1 MLGSRV
7 RAPEGVQGKLLRSSF
22 PFFVY
27 FCKRNHGTVLK
38 GIVDEL
44 RERRTLD
51 EQGLRV
57 LLESKDEALVEE
69 LHRNAREVA
78 VEQFGHL
85 VWLRALIEWSNVC
98 RNDCLYC
105 GIRRSNPNLVRY
117 SLTKDEILACCEQA
131 YGLGL
136 RTFVLQG
143 GENPPAAER
152 LAPVVAEMRASWPDA
167 AITLSLGEL
176 PADTY
181 ALLRRS
187 GANRYLLRHETANP
201 AHYARLHPAEMKL
214 ENRLACLRTLR
225 ELGFTTGTGM
235 MVGSPYQTTDN
246 LIADIRFLESFRPDM
261 IGLGPFI
268 PHRDTPFRDCPAGS
282 ADLTLRIYSILRL
295 MLPQAWIPSTT
306 ALSTLR
312 PDGRTAGIL
321 AGANVVMPNF
331 TPASRRDAYALYDGK
346 SRPDVEAAE
355 NLKQLKSELDTIGY
369 YV

>member
-1 MLGSRV
+1 MNRL
-7 RAPEGVQGKLLRSSF
+7 
-22 PFFVY
+22 
-27 FCKRNHGTVLK
+27 
-38 GIVDEL
+38 VDEL

-51 EQGLRV
+51 DQGLRM
-57 LLESKDEALVEE
+57 LLECDDEGLVEA

-78 VEQFGHL
+78 VEQFGK
-85 VWLRALIEWSNVC
+85 VIWLRALIEWSNVC

-117 SLTKDEILACCEQA
+117 SLTKDEILQSCDRAWR
-131 YGLGL
+131 LGL

-143 GENPPAAER
+143 GENPPAAEK
-152 LAPVVAEMRASWPDA
+152 LAPVVAEMRASWPEA

-176 PADTY
+176 PYDTY

-201 AHYARLHPAEMKL
+201 AHYGRLHPAGMKL
-214 ENRLACLRTLR
+214 ENRLACLRSLR
-225 ELGFTTGTGM
+225 ELGYQAGTGM
-235 MVGSPYQTTDN
+235 MVGSPFQTMDD

-261 IGLGPFI
+261 IGLGPFL
-268 PHRDTPFRDCPAGS
+268 PHHDTPFRDCPAGS

-295 MLPQAWIPSTT
+295 MLPQAWIPATT
-306 ALSTLR
+306 ALATLR

-331 TPASRRDAYALYDGK
+331 TPVERRDSYALYDGK
-346 SRPDVEAAE
+346 SRPDAEAAE
-355 NLKQLKSELDTIGY
+355 TLQQLKSELDTIGY
-369 YV
+369 HV